1 MTTPSRV
8 TRLDA
13 VLRRSE
19 GHRQHFSVILLIL
32 KTDKNPS
39 WILSV
44 HHLDAETADHLT
56 AHLIKGKS
64 SKSSVREFLPAF
76 PSIRGNMR
84 QVRLVMLAKF
94 SRATLR
100 MWGGLV

>member
-13 VLRRSE
+13 VLRKSE
-19 GHRQHFSVILLIL
+19 GHRQHFSAILLIL
-32 KTDKNPS
+32 KTDKNPR

-64 SKSSVREFLPAF
+64 STVLS
-76 PSIRGNMR
+76 GNFCLLSP
-84 QVRLVMLAKF
+84 QFEATCAKC
-94 SRATLR
+94 
-100 MWGGLV
+100 GL